1 MPIIRLKHLNVF
13 KDRYGLQRT
22 YLRIPGMRAT
32 PLPGK
37 PGSPE
42 FMAAYNSAVA
52 AAVPKAKTDG
62 QVIPGS
68 LDALA
73 MSYYDSPAFNGLR
86 ESTQAAYRRIVE
98 ELRAGH
104 GSRPVHRLEPRHVE
118 MLMAQKAEHPT
129 AANHRLRLLRALMAH
144 AVKIRMI
151 PTDPCLGIRKVPYKT
166 DGYHTWTDDEIAT
179 FEAKYPSG
187 SRERLAFS
195 LLLYTGQR
203 RSDVVRM
210 GRQHI
215 RDIVLEGRRSAAIE
229 VTQVKTSRRLL
240 VPIHPALAREI
251 EHAPRNRLTFLLT
264 EKGQPFSPTGFYNLF
279 SDWAREAGLPT
290 GRSPHGLRKAAGRRL
305 AEAGATAHQIM
316 SILGLTLQTAEIYTR
331 QAEQGRMA
339 VAGMERLG
347 WGEK

>member
-1 MPIIRLKHLNVF
+1 MIGNHHQPKGCALMPIIRLKHLNVF
-13 KDRYGLQRT
+13 KDRYGQRRT

-73 MSYYDSPAFNGLR
+73 MAYYDSPAFNSLR
-86 ESTQAAYRRIVE
+86 ESTRAAYRRIVE

-151 PTDPCLGIRKVPYKT
+151 PTDPCLGIRKV
-166 DGYHTWTDDEIAT
+166 DLSRVHAALIAHL
-179 FEAKYPSG
+179 G
-187 SRERLAFS
+187 CLAFES
-195 LLLYTGQR
+195 QGTFASQR
-203 RSDVVRM
+203 
-210 GRQHI
+210 
-215 RDIVLEGRRSAAIE
+215 
-229 VTQVKTSRRLL
+229 
-240 VPIHPALAREI
+240 
-251 EHAPRNRLTFLLT
+251 
-264 EKGQPFSPTGFYNLF
+264 
-279 SDWAREAGLPT
+279 
-290 GRSPHGLRKAAGRRL
+290 
-305 AEAGATAHQIM
+305 
-316 SILGLTLQTAEIYTR
+316 
-331 QAEQGRMA
+331 
-339 VAGMERLG
+339 
-347 WGEK
+347 

>member
-1 MPIIRLKHLNVF
+1 
-13 KDRYGLQRT
+13 
-22 YLRIPGMRAT
+22 
-32 PLPGK
+32 
-37 PGSPE
+37 
-42 FMAAYNSAVA
+42 
-52 AAVPKAKTDG
+52 
-62 QVIPGS
+62 
-68 LDALA
+68 
-73 MSYYDSPAFNGLR
+73 
-86 ESTQAAYRRIVE
+86 
-98 ELRAGH
+98 
-104 GSRPVHRLEPRHVE
+104 
-118 MLMAQKAEHPT
+118 
-129 AANHRLRLLRALMAH
+129 
-144 AVKIRMI
+144 
-151 PTDPCLGIRKVPYKT
+151 
-166 DGYHTWTDDEIAT
+166 
-179 FEAKYPSG
+179 
-187 SRERLAFS
+187 
-195 LLLYTGQR
+195 
-203 RSDVVRM
+203 M

-215 RDIVLEGRRSAAIE
+215 REIVLEGRRSAAIE

-279 SDWAREAGLPT
+279 SDWAREAGLPP

>member
-1 MPIIRLKHLNVF
+1 M
-13 KDRYGLQRT
+13 
-22 YLRIPGMRAT
+22 
-32 PLPGK
+32 
-37 PGSPE
+37 
-42 FMAAYNSAVA
+42 
-52 AAVPKAKTDG
+52 
-62 QVIPGS
+62 
-68 LDALA
+68 
-73 MSYYDSPAFNGLR
+73 
-86 ESTQAAYRRIVE
+86 E

-166 DGYHTWTDDEIAT
+166 DGYHTWTDDEIST

-187 SRERLAFS
+187 SRERLAFA

-215 RDIVLEGRRSAAIE
+215 REIVLEGRRSAAIE

-279 SDWAREAGLPT
+279 SDWAREAGLPP